1 MPGLST
7 KGSQQWLAFA
17 ALSIGMIVYGLAES
31 YGPVSVASNVVPSS
45 YSWLGYSLPYIFGG
59 LGAIFAGI
67 TLDRLGR
74 RKAFLLTSA
83 ILIVGLLLYV
93 PVYFFNMDNLALLVA
108 SMALVG
114 MAAIGLE
121 SPVLTTIAES
131 YDPARRSKLLVL
143 APNFGNLG
151 VALAFVPLL
160 LFHGSAASTMNERL
174 ALMLM
179 YIAPVAAFIIAWI
192 GLSESL
198 PWRAVKEGSLDLKSA
213 WRAVDGGSAA
223 PVVPTSGIGLR
234 FATLLALGIS
244 QDVAFVYIT
253 YGITYAYFSS
263 SQFAG
268 MSVTTLVPLLGGF
281 IMTVVGIIAAFA
293 ITPKAER
300 RTFATLSFGLQLVM
314 WIALA
319 AMAYV
324 YHLAFTLP
332 LLIAFAATFIPVE
345 LTWAARALL
354 EPELFPTNKRGLYVS
369 AVRALVW
376 ILTGVITGVLTLPY
390 VSNSFIL
397 GASIMTVMAFLGLGG
412 AIIWRVFGFE
422 TANRSLVGLDLS
434 HLAPITGSAP
444 DPSSDTSK
452 DRNVH

>member
-1 MPGLST
+1 MSS
-7 KGSQQWLAFA
+7 KSSQQWLAFA

-67 TLDRLGR
+67 TLDKLGR
-74 RKAFLLTSA
+74 RKAFLLTSI
-83 ILIVGLLLYV
+83 ILIIGLLLYV
-93 PVYFFNMDNLALLVA
+93 PIYFFDIDNLALLVA

-114 MAAIGLE
+114 MSAIGLE
-121 SPVLTTIAES
+121 SPVLTAIAES
-131 YDPARRSKLLVL
+131 YDPAKRSKLLVL

-151 VALAFVPLL
+151 VALAFVPLII
-160 LFHGSAASTMNERL
+160 FHGNTASIMNERL

-179 YIAPVAAFIIAWI
+179 YIAPVLAFIVAWF

-198 PWRAVKEGSLDLKSA
+198 PWKAAKEGTLDIRSA
-213 WRAVDGGSAA
+213 WKAVDGGSAA
-223 PVVPTSGIGLR
+223 PVVPTSGMGLR

-253 YGITYAYFSS
+253 YGVTYSYFSS

-268 MSVTTLVPLLGGF
+268 MGVTTLVPLLGGF
-281 IMTVVGIIAAFA
+281 IMTIVGIVAAFA
-293 ITPKAER
+293 ITPKVER
-300 RTFATLSFGLQLVM
+300 RTFATLSFGLQLLL

-319 AMAYV
+319 SISYA
-324 YHLAFTLP
+324 YHLTFTLP
-332 LLIAFAATFIPVE
+332 LLVAFAVAFIPVE

-369 AVRALVW
+369 SVRALVW
-376 ILTGVITGVLTLPY
+376 ILTGIITGVLTLPY

-397 GASIMTVMAFLGLGG
+397 GASIMTAMALLGIGG
-412 AIIWRVFGFE
+412 AVVWRIFGFE
-422 TANRSLVGLDLS
+422 TANRSLVGLDLG
-434 HLAPITGSAP
+434 HLAPITGGGS
-444 DPSSDTSK
+444 DPSN